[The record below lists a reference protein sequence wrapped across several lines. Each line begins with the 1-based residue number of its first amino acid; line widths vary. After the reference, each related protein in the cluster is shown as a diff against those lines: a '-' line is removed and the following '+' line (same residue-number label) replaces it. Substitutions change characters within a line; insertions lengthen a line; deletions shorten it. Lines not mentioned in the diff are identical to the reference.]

1 MGKGLKVWWIK
12 PGAQR
17 RTEGMMDLLN
27 IAGGIGD
34 LVTTHCLLCKPKD
47 MFILDRGYAGYIF
60 HPSAPADP
68 EGMGR

>member
-1 MGKGLKVWWIK
+1 MKN
-12 PGAQR
+12 
-17 RTEGMMDLLN
+17 LLN

-34 LVTTHCLLCKPKD
+34 LVTIHCLLCKPKD
-47 MFILDRGYAGYIF
+47 KFILDRGYAGYIF